1 MTCKESI
8 IENLEEC
15 KERKAL
21 YRYNGETCEFND
33 YEQNGDKISVYL
45 ESGDG
50 GLYELDFIDWVEL
63 EEIDPEERFD
73 ETVGAHLD
81 PAWLCDLSDEELA
94 AEIRKSE
101 SWDADLLRELC
112 YRGDTLREFIKAND
126 CDCPAIYTAAEKLGV
141 EII

>member
-1 MTCKESI
+1 MNYK

-21 YRYNGETCEFND
+21 YRYNGEVCELNS
-33 YEQNGDKISVYL
+33 YEQNGDEISVYL
-45 ESGDG
+45 ESEDG

-94 AEIRKSE
+94 AEIRESG

-126 CDCPAIYTAAEKLGV
+126 CDCPAIHEAAEKLGV
-141 EII
+141 EI

>member
-1 MTCKESI
+1 MNYK

-21 YRYNGETCEFND
+21 YRYNGEICEFND
-33 YEQNGDKISVYL
+33 YEQNGDNITVYL
-45 ESGDG
+45 ESEDG
-50 GLYELDFIDWVEL
+50 GLYELNFIDWVEL
-63 EEIDPEERFD
+63 EEVDPEERFD

-101 SWDADLLRELC
+101 GWDADLLRELC
-112 YRGDTLREFIKAND
+112 YRGDTLREFIKANG
-126 CDCPAIYTAAEKLGV
+126 CDCPAIYTAAERLGV
-141 EII
+141 ELY

>member
-21 YRYNGETCEFND
+21 YRYNSETCEFND
-33 YEQNGDKISVYL
+33 YEQNGDNITVYL
-45 ESGDG
+45 ESEDG

-101 SWDADLLRELC
+101 GWDADLLRELC

-126 CDCPAIYTAAEKLGV
+126 CDCPAIYAAAEKLGV
-141 EII
+141 EI